1 MVGKIA
7 GTAIRKSI
15 VVLFPPLLLFWDS
28 IPTCSSFFLKFF
40 YVTCFCCFF
49 RGEKRSLQRCAV
61 VNHD

>member
-15 VVLFPPLLLFWDS
+15 VVLFLPSLLFWDS
-28 IPTCSSFFLKFF
+28 IPTCSSFKNLFLL
-40 YVTCFCCFF
+40 FF